1 MNHEP
6 VPYAVDGLQSR
17 GRRVPE
23 SPPAWRSEFQRDR
36 DRVIHSS
43 AFRRLEYKT
52 QVFVNHEGDMFRTR
66 LTHSLE
72 VAQVARTIARALRL
86 NEDLT
91 EAIALAHDLG
101 HTPFGHAGQAALN
114 RCMQP
119 YGGFE
124 HNLHSLRVVDELERR
139 YAAFDGLN
147 LLFETRE
154 GILKH
159 CSVARAPSLGS
170 VGERFLKR
178 RQASLEAQIAN
189 VADEIAYNHH
199 DIDDGLRSGILSL
212 EAVCEHRG
220 FREALEASRATAPTL
235 AGKRLTYTAIR
246 HMLGAFVADLIDAT
260 GERLANCK
268 PCCVDDVRDQRAP
281 LADFSADMREEHL
294 RLKRLLHQQLY
305 DDPAVRRIAE
315 RAQSLV
321 SDLFQAFMANP
332 ALLPD
337 TDARQYESD
346 LPLRARVVSDYIAGM
361 TDRFAVTEHGRV
373 LGTAEMLGAEPWL
386 KA

>member
-1 MNHEP
+1 M
-6 VPYAVDGLQSR
+6 
-17 GRRVPE
+17 
-23 SPPAWRSEFQRDR
+23 
-36 DRVIHSS
+36 
-43 AFRRLEYKT
+43 
-52 QVFVNHEGDMFRTR
+52 
-66 LTHSLE
+66 
-72 VAQVARTIARALRL
+72 
-86 NEDLT
+86 
-91 EAIALAHDLG
+91 AI
-101 HTPFGHAGQAALN
+101 
-114 RCMQP
+114 
-119 YGGFE
+119 
-124 HNLHSLRVVDELERR
+124 
-139 YAAFDGLN
+139 
-147 LLFETRE
+147 
-154 GILKH
+154 
-159 CSVARAPSLGS
+159 
-170 VGERFLKR
+170 
-178 RQASLEAQIAN
+178 
-189 VADEIAYNHH
+189 
-199 DIDDGLRSGILSL
+199 
-212 EAVCEHRG
+212 CEHRG
-220 FREALEASRATAPTL
+220 FSEALEASRATAPTL

-315 RAQSLV
+315 RAQFLV

-337 TDARQYESD
+337 TDARQHESD

-373 LGTAEMLGAEPWL
+373 LGTAEMVGAEPWL

>member
-1 MNHEP
+1 MNYELA
-6 VPYAVDGLQSR
+6 PYAVDLRQSR
-17 GRRVPE
+17 GRRVAE
-23 SPPAWRSEFQRDR
+23 APPAWRSEFQRDR

-72 VAQVARTIARALRL
+72 VAQIARTIARALCL

-101 HTPFGHAGQAALN
+101 HTPFGHAGQTALN
-114 RCMQP
+114 GCMQP

-124 HNLHSLRVVDELERR
+124 HNFHSLRVVDELEQR
-139 YAAFDGLN
+139 YATFDGLN

-159 CSVARAPSLGS
+159 CSVARAATLGPL
-170 VGERFLKR
+170 GARFLDR
-178 RQASLEAQIAN
+178 RQPSLEAQIAN

-212 EAVCEHRG
+212 ETVREHSG
-220 FREALEASRATAPTL
+220 FRDALAASREQAPTL
-235 AGKRLTYTAIR
+235 SGKRLTYTAIR

-260 GERLANCK
+260 RERLAS
-268 PCCVDDVRDQRAP
+268 RAP
-281 LADFSADMREEHL
+281 LSVEEVRGESAPLVDFSPLRRDDHL
-294 RLKRLLHQQLY
+294 GLKRLLQQRLY
-305 DDPAVRRIAE
+305 DDVSVRHIAE
-315 RAQSLV
+315 RAQALV
-321 SDLFQAFMANP
+321 VQLFEAFMSDPTRLP
-332 ALLPD
+332 ATTVLAGA
-337 TDARQYESD
+337 TDLR
-346 LPLRARVVSDYIAGM
+346 LRARIISDYIAGM
-361 TDRFAVTEHGRV
+361 TDRYALAEHSRV
-373 LGTAEMLGAEPWL
+373 FGVEYALTLPSWPQA
-386 KA
+386 

>member
-1 MNHEP
+1 LNADLA
-6 VPYAVDGLQSR
+6 PYAVDMRQSR
-17 GRRVPE
+17 GRRVAE

-72 VAQVARTIARALRL
+72 VAQVARTIARALGV

-114 RCMQP
+114 HCMQP

-124 HNLHSLRVVDELERR
+124 HNLHSLRVVDELEQR

-159 CSVARAPSLGS
+159 CSVLRAAALGEL
-170 VGERFLKR
+170 GARFLLR
-178 RQASLEAQIAN
+178 RQPSLEAQIAN

-199 DIDDGLRSGILSL
+199 DIDDGLRSGILAL
-212 EAVCEHRG
+212 ETVCEHDG
-220 FREALEASRATAPTL
+220 FREAVAMSRANAPGL
-235 AGKRLTYTAIR
+235 GGKRLTYTAIR

-260 GERLANCK
+260 RERLARHA
-268 PCCVDDVRDQRAP
+268 PHSVEDVRAHPQAMV
-281 LADFSADMREEHL
+281 DFSPDMREAHL
-294 RLKRLLHQQLY
+294 RLKRLLYRRLY
-305 DDPAVRRIAE
+305 YDPSVQRIAE
-315 RAQSLV
+315 QAKTLV
-321 SDLFQAFMANP
+321 AELFEAFMRDP
-332 ALLPD
+332 GLLPAGTMPAGAD
-337 TDARQYESD
+337 EA
-346 LPLRARVVSDYIAGM
+346 LRARVVSDYIAGM
-361 TDRFAVTEHGRV
+361 TDRYAQAEHGRV
-373 LGTAEMLGAEPWL
+373 FGGAQAASARPWPRT
-386 KA
+386 